1 MNDHYKLLT
10 YTSSDEKQNYPD
22 RSQQHK
28 IDGHEN
34 NPLHDACRKGDL
46 GRVRYILSRGLVDV
60 DGRDEKHGRT
70 PLMAAAEK
78 GHRRVFDF
86 LIRKGANVS
95 QVDDDGY
102 NILHWACRGG
112 HMGMVR
118 YLLSQQSV
126 DIHSRGKFGSTPLMK
141 AVYYGHRDMFKFL
154 VSQGANV
161 SQVDDD
167 GDNILHWACIGG
179 HVSMVKY
186 LLSQHIID
194 INSRSKKGKTPLMKA
209 AYYGQSDVLKFLV
222 SEGAN
227 VSLVDDDGDNILHW
241 ACIGGQVG
249 VVKYLLSQ
257 YSVDINSRAKMG
269 KTPLMKA
276 AYYGHRDVLEF
287 LVSKGANVS
296 MVDDDGDNIIH
307 YASIRGQVE
316 VLKHIISRGIVNIRS
331 RGKYGRTPL
340 MRSAYYGN
348 RKVFDLLVSEGGRI
362 SSVDDKGYNILHLAS
377 IGGRVEMVKH
387 ILSQNM
393 TDINSRNKDGETA
406 AMIAMR
412 KGHPVV
418 YDFLV
423 SRGCSLQ

>member
-1 MNDHYKLLT
+1 MIPRYLRDCVELHLEVTVILMFVFS
-10 YTSSDEKQNYPD
+10 TSSLKQCGPKTIVTIRNVGIKLYEKQNYPD
-22 RSQQHK
+22 RSLKHK
-28 IDGHEN
+28 IDGQEN
-34 NPLHDACRKGDL
+34 NPLHEACRKGDL
-46 GRVRYILSRGLVDV
+46 GRIRYILSRGLVDV
-60 DGRDEKHGRT
+60 DGGDEKHGRT
-70 PLMAAAEK
+70 PLMVAAEK

-95 QVDDDGY
+95 QVDDDGN

-112 HMGMVR
+112 HMDMMK
-118 YLLSQQSV
+118 YLLSQHSV

-141 AVYYGHRDMFKFL
+141 AVYYGNRDMFKFL

-179 HVSMVKY
+179 HVGMVKY

-209 AYYGQSDVLKFLV
+209 AYYGQ
-222 SEGAN
+222 
-227 VSLVDDDGDNILHW
+227 
-241 ACIGGQVG
+241 
-249 VVKYLLSQ
+249 
-257 YSVDINSRAKMG
+257 
-269 KTPLMKA
+269 
-276 AYYGHRDVLEF
+276 RDVLEF

-316 VLKHIISRGIVNIRS
+316 VLKHIITRGIVNIRS

-377 IGGRVEMVKH
+377 TGGRVEMVKH

-406 AMIAMR
+406 AIIAMR
-412 KGHPVV
+412 KGHSVV